1 MNYTSGAPRIA
12 NPTVCP
18 APKSSYDVEELLALY
33 KDGVAS
39 DALLPEPGT
48 GRINVAALQAHVN
61 ALTAAG
67 IIKARPSQQVGTDT
81 ETVMRN
87 LVNNDLLMYGNLQKE
102 YCYYEQRYK
111 YAFKEFLKLATSRNP
126 TDNRKAQVMIE
137 NAKRLNVRLNS
148 VLEVMNYLAAARV
161 PIVDAN
167 KNDINIRNAAINE
180 KLARARS
187 GYEILN
193 RDNAIILA
201 QKEMVRYTEEKN
213 NYNTHQIAAWA
224 AANIIAL
231 GVIFYVYR
239 S

>member
-87 LVNNDLLMYGNLQKE
+87 LVDNDLLMYDNLKKE

-126 TDNRKAQVMIE
+126 TDNRAAQVMIE

-148 VLEVMNYLAAARV
+148 VLEVMNFLAAARV
-161 PIVDAN
+161 PIVDSN